1 MADNVAIYLQKGFL
15 TLKHL
20 VLTKSSYMRNPLM
33 TTRHQDPRRDSFFNI
48 NLEKNVS
55 FWKPYGGQRFSNKW
69 IPLNIEIIQGFY
81 EIIPAFS

>member
-1 MADNVAIYLQKGFL
+1 MADNVAIYLQKGFS

-48 NLEKNVS
+48 NLEKISVFENLTVVKGLVTS
-55 FWKPYGGQRFSNKW
+55 EF
-69 IPLNIEIIQGFY
+69 L
-81 EIIPAFS
+81 

>member
-1 MADNVAIYLQKGFL
+1 MADNVAIYLQKGFS

-48 NLEKNVS
+48 NLEKISVFENLTVVKGLVTS
-55 FWKPYGGQRFSNKW
+55 EFH
-69 IPLNIEIIQGFY
+69 
-81 EIIPAFS
+81 